1 MGSPSLYHTA
11 IFTVTKSGSSRHKQG
26 RGGEGRGDRMRAG
39 MEAGGGVGEL
49 GERKNLPIFP
59 SVVYVPY

>member
-1 MGSPSLYHTA
+1 
-11 IFTVTKSGSSRHKQG
+11 
-26 RGGEGRGDRMRAG
+26 MRAG